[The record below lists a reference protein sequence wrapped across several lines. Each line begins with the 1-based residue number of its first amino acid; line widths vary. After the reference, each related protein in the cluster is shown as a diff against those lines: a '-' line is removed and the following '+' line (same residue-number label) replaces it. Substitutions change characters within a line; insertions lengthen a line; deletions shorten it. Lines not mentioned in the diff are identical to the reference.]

1 MEVIGKRTF
10 KGCAKLVSVRF
21 PKTIK
26 SIGEE
31 AFAECESLKEAIL
44 PVGLDSLSSR
54 TFNGCKS
61 LNNVVL
67 PQGIKELCWA
77 SIRECESL
85 TYIEIPSSVIKI
97 GAQTFGWGDKTVLNV
112 KMESPTA
119 PECHEDAFMFR
130 KVNLLIPN
138 GSKDNYIWA
147 TGWNKTG
154 TPTEYN

>member
-1 MEVIGKRTF
+1 MIDGIFYIKF
-10 KGCAKLVSVRF
+10 YLV
-21 PKTIK
+21 
-26 SIGEE
+26 
-31 AFAECESLKEAIL
+31 LKEFLIIISIYLIL
-44 PVGLDSLSSR
+44 PLKFKKIIITSL
-54 TFNGCKS
+54 
-61 LNNVVL
+61 LIYL
-67 PQGIKELCWA
+67 I
-77 SIRECESL
+77 L